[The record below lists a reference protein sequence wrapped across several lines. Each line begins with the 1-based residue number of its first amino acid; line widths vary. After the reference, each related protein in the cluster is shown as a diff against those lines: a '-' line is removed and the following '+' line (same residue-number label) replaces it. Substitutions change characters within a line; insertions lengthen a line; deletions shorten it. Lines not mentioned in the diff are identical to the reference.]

1 MTVRLSPPLPQQNDK
16 QSGEQNSSER
26 AAQSKNRKL
35 IQPEAKGERAA
46 KSIVRD
52 LDQRDANGSTDGQ
65 AHKPGRDHEQHVT
78 GAAPLHGKIIEP
90 SAEREK
96 RHE

>member
-1 MTVRLSPPLPQQNDK
+1 VRLSPPLPQQNNK
-16 QSGEQNSSER
+16 QSGEQDRSER
-26 AAQSKNRKL
+26 AAQSKNREL

-46 KSIVRD
+46 QSIVRD

-65 AHKPGRDHEQHVT
+65 AHKPGRDDEL
-78 GAAPLHGKIIEP
+78 ASLHGKVIAP